1 MRKRKKIRQLYEQ
14 IRDDCYI
21 SICIIKER
29 KNKKDRNLEAYNKIN
44 RLIRIQIPRI
54 DRNY

>member
-1 MRKRKKIRQLYEQ
+1 MRNEKKKEDKTVIRTNKG
-14 IRDDCYI
+14 CYI

-44 RLIRIQIPRI
+44 RLIRI
-54 DRNY
+54 